1 VTSLPSA
8 PSSPAPTAPTT
19 GSQPPREEAARKTHG
34 PRIGVRVGYRR
45 IITLL
50 IALIIVP
57 TGLMLSLGI
66 VVLVQGRAF
75 YTLLL
80 GILML
85 SLVAIMITGTV
96 LVWAFVRREAKLSEL
111 QADFVSKVSHELRT
125 PLTAIRL
132 FAEAVERTPGDAA
145 LGTRCAN
152 AIIGETDRLASHI
165 GRLLD
170 WGRMQ
175 SGKKI
180 YSLVDVDLRDV
191 LTDAIAAYSPIRL
204 DPHLHFTAPSMP
216 ESVPVHA
223 DRAALVD
230 AVVNLISNA
239 HKYGGTE
246 PRVELDLAVGTR
258 FATIAVTD
266 HGEGIPRHEQH
277 RIFEKFYRIDDRLS
291 RMKEGSGLG
300 LAIVDHVVKAH
311 GGEITVDSAP
321 TRGSTFRIV
330 LPLAARSSLLPKP
343 RGTEGP

>member
-1 VTSLPSA
+1 MTS
-8 PSSPAPTAPTT
+8 
-19 GSQPPREEAARKTHG
+19 GSPREGTVTQTSG

-45 IITLL
+45 IVQFLIT
-50 IALIIVP
+50 LIIVP
-57 TGLMLSLGI
+57 TGLLLSLGI

-75 YTLLL
+75 YSLLL

-85 SLVAIMITGTV
+85 SLVAVMITGTV
-96 LVWAFVRREAKLSEL
+96 LVYAFVRREAKLSEL

-132 FAEAVERTPGDAA
+132 FAETVERKPGDAA
-145 LGTRCAN
+145 LGAQCAQ
-152 AIIGETDRLASHI
+152 AIIGEADRLASHI

-175 SGKKI
+175 SGKKL
-180 YSLVDVDLRDV
+180 YRLVEVDLRMVVD
-191 LTDAIAAYSPIRL
+191 DAIAAYSPLRL
-204 DPHLHFTAPSMP
+204 DPHLHFTLQGAAEPI
-216 ESVPVHA
+216 VVLA
-223 DRAALVD
+223 DKAALVD

-239 HKYGGTE
+239 HKYGGNE
-246 PRVELDLAVGTR
+246 PHVEVELISGLR

-266 HGEGIPRHEQH
+266 HGDGIPRNEQR

-311 GGEITVDSAP
+311 GGEVGVESAP
-321 TRGSTFRIV
+321 AHGSTFRIV
-330 LPLAARSSLLPKP
+330 LPLAGRSSLLPKA
-343 RGTEGP
+343 RGSEAP

>member
-1 VTSLPSA
+1 MTAELPEPNRAASA
-8 PSSPAPTAPTT
+8 T
-19 GSQPPREEAARKTHG
+19 PREDGSGRKAHG
-34 PRIGVRVGYRR
+34 PRIGVHVGYRR

-57 TGLMLSLGI
+57 TSLMLSLGI

-85 SLVAIMITGTV
+85 SLVAIMITGAV

-132 FAEAVERTPGDAA
+132 FAEAVERKPGDEA
-145 LGTRCAN
+145 LGTRCAS

-180 YSLVDVDLRDV
+180 YHLVEIDLRDV
-191 LTDAIAAYSPIRL
+191 VADAVAAYSPIRL
-204 DPHLHFTAPSMP
+204 DPHLHFVAAPALEP
-216 ESVPVHA
+216 VIVHA

-230 AVVNLISNA
+230 AVVNLVSNA

-246 PRVELDLAVGTR
+246 PRVELELTAGSR

-321 TRGSTFRIV
+321 ARGSTFRIV
-330 LPLAARSSLLPKP
+330 LPLAARSSLLPRA
-343 RGTEGP
+343 RGTEVP